1 MLLRFRSL
9 GLAVFLIGILFA
21 NAPLAGDI
29 VNTGFVDFGI
39 TTYDVDTEG
48 PRQGGDYYASGNDDA
63 FGEFGITTFNFTQAD
78 FGGPVMDII
87 EIALTLTVHDR
98 DFADGGTVEFFF
110 SPDSGAALDSGGG
123 DFSALVYDLNFGN
136 GINNSQ
142 FITAPVSLGTF
153 DVEATN
159 ADRAGEQDTFI
170 LSFEGTALADLI
182 AAINNGTDFQIIIAA
197 GTVGTD
203 VTYAGVNNNFGLD
216 NPALNISA
224 AAGAVPEP
232 TSAVLL
238 AMFGLAAM
246 ARRRRF

>member
-1 MLLRFRSL
+1 MSRRFRTL
-9 GLAVFLIGILFA
+9 GLAVLLIGILFA

-29 VNTGFVDFGI
+29 VTTGFVDSGI
-39 TTYDVDTEG
+39 VTYDVDTEG

-63 FGEFGITTFNFTQAD
+63 FGEFGITTFNFTSAD
-78 FGGPVMDII
+78 FGGQVLDII
-87 EIALTLTVHDR
+87 DIALALTVHGR
-98 DFADGGTVEFFF
+98 SFADGGTVEFFF
-110 SPDSGAALDSGGG
+110 SPDSGADLDSGGG
-123 DFSALVYDLNFGN
+123 DFSALVYDLSFGN

-159 ADRAGEQDTFI
+159 DDRDGELDTFI

-197 GTVGTD
+197 GTIGTD
-203 VTYAGVNNNFGLD
+203 ATYAGVDNNFGLG
-216 NPALNISA
+216 NPTLNIT

-232 TSAVLL
+232 ASAILL
-238 AMFGLAAM
+238 AVFGLAAM
-246 ARRRRF
+246 VRRRRS